1 MKAGEV
7 MTTKVMTVRPN
18 TSTRD
23 IARLLLENH
32 ISAVP
37 VLDGSGAPVGVV
49 SKGDLIGRDDA
60 AREARGWWLEM
71 LAEGRSLSP
80 DFLSSLRRPERNVS
94 DIMSRPAVC
103 VGEDTETSEIA
114 RLLQSHRIKRVPVVR
129 NGTLVGIISR
139 ENLLR
144 ALAMHEI

>member
-1 MKAGEV
+1 LKAGEV

-103 VGEDTETSEIA
+103 VGEDTETSEIV